1 MPHLTLEHT
10 RNLVAFDAKALL
22 WQLNAAL
29 VASGHFEEIDV
40 KSRAVPLDTFAVG
53 TEPSLERAFVHVR
66 LAILSG
72 RPEAVKRELS
82 EQLLAVL
89 QTGTA
94 WPAGLHVQLCVEVQE
109 IDRPSYAKAS
119 IVPSTGPLLA

>member
-1 MPHLTLEHT
+1 MPHLTLEYT
-10 RNLVAFDAKALL
+10 RNLAALDAEALL
-22 WQLNAAL
+22 WKLNAAL
-29 VASGHFEEIDV
+29 VASGHFEEIDI

-53 TEPSLERAFVHVR
+53 TEASLGRAFVHVR

-72 RPEAVKRELS
+72 RSAAVKRELS
-82 EQLLAVL
+82 DQLLVVL

-94 WPAGLHVQLCVEVQE
+94 WPASLHVQLCVEVQE

-119 IVPSTGPLLA
+119 IAPSTGPLSA